1 GSSDSINLIIEDEKH
16 SSYGA
21 SRTAHAPVG
30 DGSGARRL
38 SGTSTAVQRRSLG
51 RHDSEVDETLR
62 VEDWC
67 LHEFALLLSFL
78 A

>member
-1 GSSDSINLIIEDEKH
+1 GSSDSINLIVEDEKP
-16 SSYGA
+16 SSCGA

-30 DGSGARRL
+30 DGSGALRL
-38 SGTSTAVQRRSLG
+38 SGTSKAVQRRSLG

-62 VEDWC
+62 LQDWC
-67 LHEFALLLSFL
+67 LHEFALLLSLL